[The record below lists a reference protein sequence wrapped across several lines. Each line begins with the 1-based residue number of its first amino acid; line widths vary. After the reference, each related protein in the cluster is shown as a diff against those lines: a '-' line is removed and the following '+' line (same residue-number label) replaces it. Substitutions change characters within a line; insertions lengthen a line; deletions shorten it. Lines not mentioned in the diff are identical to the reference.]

1 MQDKCYT
8 PRCECGKGKGYDRND
23 ECCEKRHHSCCEDE
37 CCEKK
42 HHDCCNEDCCD
53 CSSKPECHECGTNFK
68 EAVCI
73 HTDKIFDSCRDKDYA
88 SYILY
93 YN

>member
-1 MQDKCYT
+1 MQDKCYIT
-8 PRCECGKGKGYDRND
+8 RCDCGRGNGYDRGD
-23 ECCEKRHHSCCEDE
+23 D

-42 HHDCCNEDCCD
+42 HHNCCEDDCC
-53 CSSKPECHECGTNFK
+53 ECQHESECNECGTNFK

-73 HTDKIFDSCRDKDYA
+73 HTDKIFDSCRDKDCA
-88 SYILY
+88 SYILL

>member
-8 PRCECGKGKGYDRND
+8 TRCDCGKCNGY
-23 ECCEKRHHSCCEDE
+23 EKDN
-37 CCEKK
+37 CEKK
-42 HHDCCNEDCCD
+42 HHSHSDEDSC
-53 CSSKPECHECGTNFK
+53 ECRNVQECYECGTNFK

-73 HTDKIFDSCRDKDYA
+73 HTDKIFDSCRDKDCA
-88 SYILY
+88 SYILL